1 MPIVIPSE
9 GGCQCG
15 EIRYRLI
22 GEPIFLGGLSLHRL
36 QAPIGIGVRN
46 ESENAK
52 GGC

>member
-1 MPIVIPSE
+1 MPFVIPSE

-22 GEPIFLGGLSLHRL
+22 GEPILLGLSLHRL